1 MLAMN
6 PLLIAAPAAALGA
19 AALTSYAAVNA
30 RSQLFGPTIRQT
42 AAARQLALTFDDGP
56 NPAITPRLLD
66 LLARYNAKST
76 FFVVGKFAR
85 ECPALVKEI
94 SARGHVLGNH
104 TDTHPNLFFCGPEET
119 HQELLRCTDA
129 IQHASWSAPV
139 WFRPPFGYRSPWLS
153 EIVHRQGM
161 RTVMWTL
168 LPGDWRAKPLEWL
181 NARLQ
186 PIANHA
192 AQNSPQSDAAENVPR
207 GNALNG
213 KRENEKRENQDR
225 EGTASA
231 VPKTSGDRRVLT
243 PEAHRAPHSSG
254 GDILCLHDGNFRQQN
269 ADRTRT
275 LAALEYWLP
284 RWRDLGLEFVTM
296 NEAFGK
302 VVEA

>member
-6 PLLIAAPAAALGA
+6 PLLIAAPTILTGA

-30 RSQLFGPTIRQT
+30 RSQLFGPTVRQT
-42 AAARQLALTFDDGP
+42 AAPRQLAITFDDGP
-56 NPAITPRLLD
+56 NPAITPQLLD
-66 LLARYNAKST
+66 LLARYNVKST

-85 ECPALVKEI
+85 ECPGLVKEI
-94 SARGHVLGNH
+94 SARGHVVGNH
-104 TDTHPNLFFCGPEET
+104 TDSHPNLFFCGPEET
-119 HQELLRCTDA
+119 HHELLRCTDA
-129 IQHASWSAPV
+129 IQHASWSAPI
-139 WFRPPFGYRSPWLS
+139 WFRPPFGYRSAWLS

-168 LPGDWRAKPLEWL
+168 LPGDWRAKPVEWL
-181 NARLQ
+181 NSRLQ
-186 PIANHA
+186 PIADHA
-192 AQNSPQSDAAENVPR
+192 AQNSPRPDAARNTPSRHVVNHR
-207 GNALNG
+207 
-213 KRENEKRENQDR
+213 R

-231 VPKTSGDRRVLT
+231 VPKSPGNPGVLT
-243 PEAHRAPHSSG
+243 PEVTRSSG
-254 GDILCLHDGNFRQQN
+254 GDILCLHDGNFRQQH
-269 ADRTRT
+269 ADRTHT

>member
-6 PLLIAAPAAALGA
+6 PLLIAVPAAALGA
-19 AALTSYAAVNA
+19 AALTSFAAVNA
-30 RSQLFGPTIRQT
+30 RSQLFGPTIRH
-42 AAARQLALTFDDGP
+42 AASPRQLAITFDDGP
-56 NPAITPRLLD
+56 NPAITPQLLN
-66 LLARYNAKST
+66 LLARYDAKCT

-85 ECPALVKEI
+85 ECPGLVKEI
-94 SARGHVLGNH
+94 SDRGHVLGNH

-119 HQELLRCTDA
+119 HQELLHCTDA
-129 IQHASWSAPV
+129 IQHASRSAPV

-168 LPGDWRAKPLEWL
+168 LPGDWRAKRLEWL

-186 PIANHA
+186 PIAEHA
-192 AQNSPQSDAAENVPR
+192 QAGPAA
-207 GNALNG
+207 
-213 KRENEKRENQDR
+213 KS
-225 EGTASA
+225 AS
-231 VPKTSGDRRVLT
+231 
-243 PEAHRAPHSSG
+243 HSSG

-296 NEAFGK
+296 DETFGK

>member
-1 MLAMN
+1 MFWGAATKYSEVSYKVPVQTAAAILEALHSPACRARMLAMN
-6 PLLIAAPAAALGA
+6 PLLIAAPIVVFGA
-19 AALTSYAAVNA
+19 AGFTSYAAVNA

-42 AAARQLALTFDDGP
+42 ANPRQLAITFDDGP
-56 NPAITPRLLD
+56 NPVLTPQLLD
-66 LLARYNAKST
+66 LLARYNAKCT

-85 ECPALVKEI
+85 ECPGLVKEI
-94 SARGHVLGNH
+94 SARGHILGNH
-104 TDTHPNLFFCGPEET
+104 TDSHPNLFFCGPEET

-129 IQHASWSAPV
+129 IQQAAWSVPQ

-161 RTVMWTL
+161 RTVIWML
-168 LPGDWRAKPLEWL
+168 LPGDWRAKPQEWL
-181 NARLQ
+181 NSRLE
-186 PIANHA
+186 PIAEHA
-192 AQNSPQSDAAENVPR
+192 KASPSPSR
-207 GNALNG
+207 S
-213 KRENEKRENQDR
+213 
-225 EGTASA
+225 T
-231 VPKTSGDRRVLT
+231 
-243 PEAHRAPHSSG
+243 G

-296 NEAFGK
+296 NETFGK

>member
-1 MLAMN
+1 MN
-6 PLLIAAPAAALGA
+6 PLLVAAPAAALGA
-19 AALTSYAAVNA
+19 AAFSSYAAVNA
-30 RSQLFGPTIRQT
+30 RSQLFGPTVRQT
-42 AAARQLALTFDDGP
+42 AAPRQLALTFDDGP
-56 NPAITPRLLD
+56 NPALTPQLLD
-66 LLARYNAKST
+66 LLARYNAKCT

-85 ECPALVKEI
+85 ECSGLVKEI
-94 SARGHVLGNH
+94 AARGHVLGNH

-129 IQHASWSAPV
+129 IQQASWSAPL

-168 LPGDWRAKPLEWL
+168 LPGDWRAKPLGWL

-186 PIANHA
+186 PIADHA
-192 AQNSPQSDAAENVPR
+192 AQNAPRSHARNLKLENSR
-207 GNALNG
+207 
-213 KRENEKRENQDR
+213 RENDRREGNER
-225 EGTASA
+225 EGTALA
-231 VPKTSGDRRVLT
+231 VPKSRTNRVLLA
-243 PEAHRAPHSSG
+243 PEVDKAPRY

>member
-6 PLLIAAPAAALGA
+6 PVLVAAPILVLGA
-19 AALTSYAAVNA
+19 AGLASYAAVNA

-42 AAARQLALTFDDGP
+42 AAPRQLAITFDDGP
-56 NPAITPRLLD
+56 NPAITPQLLD
-66 LLARYNAKST
+66 LLARYNAKCT

-94 SARGHVLGNH
+94 SNRGHVLGNH
-104 TDTHPNLFFCGPEET
+104 TDSHPNLFFSGPEET

-129 IQHASWSAPV
+129 IQHASWSAPL
-139 WFRPPFGYRSPWLS
+139 WFRPPFGFRSPWLS

-168 LPGDWRAKPLEWL
+168 IPGDWHPKPLEWL

-186 PIANHA
+186 PVADHA
-192 AQNSPQSDAAENVPR
+192 QAAP
-207 GNALNG
+207 AA
-213 KRENEKRENQDR
+213 KAKH
-225 EGTASA
+225 AS
-231 VPKTSGDRRVLT
+231 R
-243 PEAHRAPHSSG
+243 SSG

-275 LAALEYWLP
+275 LAALQFWLP

-296 NEAFGK
+296 NETFGK

>member
-6 PLLIAAPAAALGA
+6 PLLIAAPTVLAGA

-30 RSQLFGPTIRQT
+30 RSQLFGPTVRQT
-42 AAARQLALTFDDGP
+42 AAPRQLAITFDDGP
-56 NPAITPRLLD
+56 NPAITPQLLD
-66 LLARYNAKST
+66 LLARYNVKST

-85 ECPALVKEI
+85 ECPGLMKEI
-94 SARGHVLGNH
+94 SARGHVVGNH
-104 TDTHPNLFFCGPEET
+104 TDSHPNLFFCGPEET
-119 HQELLRCTDA
+119 HRELLRCTDA
-129 IQHASWSAPV
+129 IQHASWSAPI
-139 WFRPPFGYRSPWLS
+139 WFRPPFGYRSAWLS
-153 EIVHRQGM
+153 DIVHRQGM

-168 LPGDWRAKPLEWL
+168 LPGDWRAKPVAWL
-181 NARLQ
+181 NSRLQ
-186 PIANHA
+186 PIADHA
-192 AQNSPQSDAAENVPR
+192 AQNSPRPDAARNTPSRHVA
-207 GNALNG
+207 NHL
-213 KRENEKRENQDR
+213 R
-225 EGTASA
+225 EGTAS
-231 VPKTSGDRRVLT
+231 VMPKSPGNPGVLT
-243 PEAHRAPHSSG
+243 SEMARSSG

>member
-1 MLAMN
+1 MN
-6 PLLIAAPAAALGA
+6 PLWIAGPAAAIGA
-19 AALTSYAAVNA
+19 AALSYAAVNS

-42 AAARQLALTFDDGP
+42 TAPRHLAITFDDGP
-56 NPAITPRLLD
+56 NPAITPQLLD
-66 LLARYNAKST
+66 LLARYNAKCT

-85 ECPALVKEI
+85 ECPALAKEI

-104 TDTHPNLFFCGPEET
+104 TDTHPNLFFCGPQET
-119 HQELLRCTDA
+119 HEELLRGTDA
-129 IQHASWSAPV
+129 IEHASWSAPV

-161 RTVMWTL
+161 RTVLWTL

-181 NARLQ
+181 NSRIQ
-186 PIANHA
+186 PIADHA
-192 AQNSPQSDAAENVPR
+192 AHNSPPPTNR
-207 GNALNG
+207 
-213 KRENEKRENQDR
+213 
-225 EGTASA
+225 SA
-231 VPKTSGDRRVLT
+231 
-243 PEAHRAPHSSG
+243 G

>member
-6 PLLIAAPAAALGA
+6 PLLIAAPTILTGA

-30 RSQLFGPTIRQT
+30 RSQLFGPTVRQT
-42 AAARQLALTFDDGP
+42 AAPRQLAITFDDGP
-56 NPAITPRLLD
+56 NPAITPQLLD
-66 LLARYNAKST
+66 LLARYNVKST

-85 ECPALVKEI
+85 ECPGLVKEI
-94 SARGHVLGNH
+94 SARGHVVGNH
-104 TDTHPNLFFCGPEET
+104 TDSHPNLFFCGPEET
-119 HQELLRCTDA
+119 HLELLRCTDA
-129 IQHASWSAPV
+129 IQRASWSAPI
-139 WFRPPFGYRSPWLS
+139 WFRPPFGYRSAWLS

-168 LPGDWRAKPLEWL
+168 LPGDWRAKPVAWL
-181 NARLQ
+181 NSRLQ
-186 PIANHA
+186 PIADHA
-192 AQNSPQSDAAENVPR
+192 AQNSPRSDAARNTPSRHVANHR
-207 GNALNG
+207 
-213 KRENEKRENQDR
+213 R

-231 VPKTSGDRRVLT
+231 VPKSPGNPGVLT
-243 PEAHRAPHSSG
+243 PEMARSSG

-284 RWRDLGLEFVTM
+284 RWRDLGFEFVTM

>member
-1 MLAMN
+1 MN
-6 PLLIAAPAAALGA
+6 PLLIAAPTILTGA

-30 RSQLFGPTIRQT
+30 RSQLFGPTVRQT
-42 AAARQLALTFDDGP
+42 AAPRQLAITFDDGP
-56 NPAITPRLLD
+56 NPAITPQLLD
-66 LLARYNAKST
+66 LLARYNVKST
-76 FFVVGKFAR
+76 FFVVGEFAR
-85 ECPALVKEI
+85 ECPGLVKEI
-94 SARGHVLGNH
+94 SARGHVVGNH
-104 TDTHPNLFFCGPEET
+104 TDSHPNLFFCGPEET
-119 HQELLRCTDA
+119 HHELLRCTDA
-129 IQHASWSAPV
+129 IQHASWSAPI
-139 WFRPPFGYRSPWLS
+139 WFRPPFGYRSAWLS

-168 LPGDWRAKPLEWL
+168 LPGDWRAKPVEWL
-181 NARLQ
+181 NSRLQ
-186 PIANHA
+186 PIADHA
-192 AQNSPQSDAAENVPR
+192 AQNSPRSDAA
-207 GNALNG
+207 GNTPSRHVANH
-213 KRENEKRENQDR
+213 RR

-231 VPKTSGDRRVLT
+231 VPKSPGNPGVLT
-243 PEAHRAPHSSG
+243 PEVARSSG

>member
-1 MLAMN
+1 MH
-6 PLLIAAPAAALGA
+6 PVLIAAPVVVLGA
-19 AALTSYAAVNA
+19 AGLTAYGAVNA
-30 RSQLFGPTIRQT
+30 RSQLFGPSIRQT
-42 AAARQLALTFDDGP
+42 AAARQLAITFDDGP
-56 NPAITPRLLD
+56 NPAITPQLLD
-66 LLARYNAKST
+66 LLARYNAQCT

-85 ECPALVKEI
+85 ECPAIVKEI

-104 TDTHPNLFFCGPEET
+104 TDSHPNLFFCGPEET

-139 WFRPPFGYRSPWLS
+139 WFRPPFGFRSPWLS

-161 RTVMWTL
+161 RVVMWTL
-168 LPGDWRAKPLEWL
+168 IPGDWRDKPLEWL
-181 NARLQ
+181 KARLQ
-186 PIANHA
+186 PIADHVK
-192 AQNSPQSDAAENVPR
+192 QQ
-207 GNALNG
+207 
-213 KRENEKRENQDR
+213 
-225 EGTASA
+225 GTTSV
-231 VPKTSGDRRVLT
+231 VPKSHGKPGVSTSKRT
-243 PEAHRAPHSSG
+243 G

-296 NEAFGK
+296 DETFGK

>member
-1 MLAMN
+1 MN
-6 PLLIAAPAAALGA
+6 PLWIAAPAAALGA

-42 AAARQLALTFDDGP
+42 AAPRRLAITFDDGP
-56 NPAITPRLLD
+56 NPAITPQLLD
-66 LLARYNAKST
+66 LLARYHAKCT
-76 FFVVGKFAR
+76 FFVVGKFVR

-94 SARGHVLGNH
+94 SARGHALGNH

-119 HQELLRCTDA
+119 HQELLRATAA
-129 IQHASWSAPV
+129 IEHASWSAPV

-168 LPGDWRAKPLEWL
+168 LPGDWRAKPLAWL
-181 NARLQ
+181 NSRLQ
-186 PIANHA
+186 PIADHA
-192 AQNSPQSDAAENVPR
+192 AQNSPPP
-207 GNALNG
+207 
-213 KRENEKRENQDR
+213 
-225 EGTASA
+225 ASRSA
-231 VPKTSGDRRVLT
+231 
-243 PEAHRAPHSSG
+243 G

-284 RWRDLGLEFVTM
+284 RWRDFGLEFVTM